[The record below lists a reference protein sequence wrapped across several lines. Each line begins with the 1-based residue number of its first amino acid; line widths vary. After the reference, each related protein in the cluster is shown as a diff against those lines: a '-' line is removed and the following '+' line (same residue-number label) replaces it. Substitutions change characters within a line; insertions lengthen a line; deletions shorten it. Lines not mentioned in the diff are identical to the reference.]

1 MLSKFGRYFGIVFL
15 LFCGVTFLAWL
26 TSPDPKFNPASFED
40 APFAQALADSAEAI
54 TLAQYLD
61 PNGETV
67 TIIVVDYDGETVE
80 GVDLADLGAPRSSD
94 PFVALAAIDQT
105 DIQAA
110 LSQQLATRHVE
121 VSDLL
126 PSGPTGDEHL
136 GIGTNFPEH
145 AEEAQSESVFN
156 FPKFGTAT
164 PARTSVAAP
173 EGGLLD
179 YEVELCMRFDRP
191 ISSIEDFDAAVKGV
205 FLCADFTD
213 RIKLLKLAD
222 PDNLDSGYGF
232 SDAKSGVGF
241 FPTGPFLVVPND
253 WASFI
258 AETRMMTYLN
268 GEPRQDARGEEMIL
282 DFSDLTAKV
291 LGDMDR
297 DRFFYQDAFYKLAPN
312 ARIDPDM
319 TLMSGTSEGV
329 IFTTPQRHD
338 YIEIV
343 IGYALKG
350 GPFSGQGLM
359 DFAVE
364 AFIQNE
370 SASGH
375 FLQLGD
381 VVTYQASG
389 LGEIRVEITSS
400 QSFSSAE
407 AR

>member
-1 MLSKFGRYFGIVFL
+1 MLPKFGRYAAIVFL

-26 TSPDPKFNPASFED
+26 TSPDPKFNLASFED
-40 APFAQALADSAEAI
+40 APFEQALVDPAEAI

-67 TIIVVDYDGETVE
+67 TIMVVDYEGETVQ
-80 GVDLADLGAPRSSD
+80 GIDLADLGAPRSSD

-110 LSQQLATRHVE
+110 ISQRLETRQVV

-145 AEEAQSESVFN
+145 AEEAQSDSVFN

-164 PARTSVAAP
+164 PARTSVTAP

-253 WASFI
+253 WSSFI
-258 AETRMMTYLN
+258 AEARMMTHLN

-282 DFSDLTAKV
+282 DFRALTEKV

-297 DRFFYQDAFYKLAPN
+297 ARFSYQEALYKLAPN
-312 ARIDPDM
+312 ARIEQDM

-329 IFTTPQRHD
+329 IFTVPQRHD

-343 IGYALKG
+343 IGYVLNG

-359 DFAVE
+359 DFAVD

-375 FLQLGD
+375 FLQPGD

-389 LGEIRVEITSS
+389 LGDIKVEITSS
-400 QSFSSAE
+400 ETISAAE

>member
-1 MLSKFGRYFGIVFL
+1 MLSKFGRYFRIVFL

-40 APFAQALADSAEAI
+40 APFEQILADPSEAI

-67 TIIVVDYDGETVE
+67 TILVVDHDGDTVR
-80 GVDLADLGAPRSSD
+80 GIDLSDLGAPRTSD
-94 PFVALAAIDQT
+94 PFIALAAVDRT
-105 DIQAA
+105 DIQT
-110 LSQQLATRHVE
+110 ATSRPFARRQVD
-121 VSDLL
+121 VSTLL

-145 AEEAQSESVFN
+145 AKEAQSESVFN

-164 PARTSVAAP
+164 PARTSVVAS

-222 PDNLDSGYGF
+222 PDNLDSGHGF

-241 FPTGPFLVVPND
+241 FPTGSFLVIPND

-258 AETRMMTYLN
+258 AETRMMTHLN
-268 GEPRQDARGEEMIL
+268 GEARQDARGGEMIL
-282 DFSDLTAKV
+282 DFRALTEKV
-291 LGDMDR
+291 LDDMDR
-297 DRFFYQDAFYKLAPN
+297 ARFSYQDVFYKLAPN
-312 ARIDPDM
+312 ARIEQDM

-329 IFTTPQRHD
+329 IFTVPQRHD
-338 YIEIV
+338 YIEIL
-343 IGYALKG
+343 IGYVLKG
-350 GPFSGQGLM
+350 GPLSGKDVM
-359 DFAVE
+359 DFAVD

-370 SASGH
+370 SISGH
-375 FLQLGD
+375 FLQPGD
-381 VVTYQASG
+381 MVTFQASG
-389 LGEIRVEITSS
+389 LGDIRVEITSPQSLSLS
-400 QSFSSAE
+400 QT
-407 AR
+407 R